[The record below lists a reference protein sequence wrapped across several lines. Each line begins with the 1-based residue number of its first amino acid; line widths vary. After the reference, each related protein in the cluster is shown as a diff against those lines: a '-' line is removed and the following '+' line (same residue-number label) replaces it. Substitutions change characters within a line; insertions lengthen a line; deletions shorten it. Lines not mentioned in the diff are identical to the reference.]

1 MMGDLSSAGM
11 DSEALDEVTIPCTM
25 EIYEEDLLPAKISFD
40 MKSAMAD
47 MAEESRSGDQ

>member
-40 MKSAMAD
+40 ILVVK
-47 MAEESRSGDQ
+47 RTIFVWL